1 MTSITPHS
9 SPSLQEHKAE
19 DRAEDRDEELEGLCL
34 KENKLV
40 DQVTFA
46 VPEEQEVVEGEDEEK
61 RANNL
66 ESSSRELKE
75 EFECGIDEEE
85 DIVEDHLKIKEV
97 NDGDSVKP
105 SPNIST
111 DFEDSSPSKT
121 PLETSESGDKFLEN
135 NTQLDINTF
144 ATPQLPHKQQPLAS
158 PPVSHSSLKRVRDY
172 IQSLPS
178 PKHFIR
184 RDGGGDVEGEL
195 ASPQRQEDDTASV
208 SSLVSGSHSMVS
220 RQSELSR

>member
-19 DRAEDRDEELEGLCL
+19 DRSEDRDEELEGLCL

-40 DQVTFA
+40 DKVTFA
-46 VPEEQEVVEGEDEEK
+46 FPEEQDVVDGEDEEK

-66 ESSSRELKE
+66 DTSSRELKE
-75 EFECGIDEEE
+75 EFECVVDGEE
-85 DIVEDHLKIKEV
+85 DIVEDHLHLKVKEV

-135 NTQLDINTF
+135 NALLDINTF
-144 ATPQLPHKQQPLAS
+144 ATPHLPHKVCRTAAL
-158 PPVSHSSLKRVRDY
+158 D
-172 IQSLPS
+172 
-178 PKHFIR
+178 R
-184 RDGGGDVEGEL
+184 RI
-195 ASPQRQEDDTASV
+195 ARQ
-208 SSLVSGSHSMVS
+208 
-220 RQSELSR
+220 

>member
-19 DRAEDRDEELEGLCL
+19 DRSEDRDEELEGLCL

-40 DQVTFA
+40 DKVTFA
-46 VPEEQEVVEGEDEEK
+46 IPEEQEVAEGEDEEK
-61 RANNL
+61 LANNL
-66 ESSSRELKE
+66 EYSSRELKE
-75 EFECGIDEEE
+75 EFECGMDEEE

-97 NDGDSVKP
+97 NDRDSVKP

-135 NTQLDINTF
+135 NAQLDINTF
-144 ATPQLPHKQQPLAS
+144 ATPHLPHKQQPLAS

-184 RDGGGDVEGEL
+184 RDGGGDVDGEL
-195 ASPQRQEDDTASV
+195 PSPQRQEDDTASV
-208 SSLVSGSHSMVS
+208 SSLVSGSQSMVS

>member
-19 DRAEDRDEELEGLCL
+19 DRSEDRDEELEGLCL

-40 DQVTFA
+40 DKVTFA
-46 VPEEQEVVEGEDEEK
+46 IPEEQDVVDGEDEEN

-66 ESSSRELKE
+66 ETSSRELKE
-75 EFECGIDEEE
+75 EFECVVDGEE

-135 NTQLDINTF
+135 NALLDINTF
-144 ATPQLPHKQQPLAS
+144 ATPHLPHKQQPLAS

-195 ASPQRQEDDTASV
+195 PSPQRQEDDTASV
-208 SSLVSGSHSMVS
+208 SSLVSGSQSMVS

>member
-19 DRAEDRDEELEGLCL
+19 DRSEDRDEELEGLCL

-40 DQVTFA
+40 DKVTFA
-46 VPEEQEVVEGEDEEK
+46 IPEEQEVAEGEDEEK
-61 RANNL
+61 LANNL

-75 EFECGIDEEE
+75 EFECGMDEEE

-111 DFEDSSPSKT
+111 DFEDSSPLKT

-135 NTQLDINTF
+135 NAQLDINTF
-144 ATPQLPHKQQPLAS
+144 ATPHLPQKQQPLAS

-184 RDGGGDVEGEL
+184 RDGGGDLEGEL

-208 SSLVSGSHSMVS
+208 SSLVSGSQSMVS

>member
-1 MTSITPHS
+1 MTSITPPS

-19 DRAEDRDEELEGLCL
+19 DRSEDRDEELEGLCL

-40 DQVTFA
+40 DKVTFA
-46 VPEEQEVVEGEDEEK
+46 IPEEQEVAGGEDEDK
-61 RANNL
+61 RANNF
-66 ESSSRELKE
+66 ETSGRELKE
-75 EFECGIDEEE
+75 EFECGMDEEE

-135 NTQLDINTF
+135 NTQLDINTY
-144 ATPQLPHKQQPLAS
+144 ATPHLPHKQQPLAIL
-158 PPVSHSSLKRVRDY
+158 PVSHSSLKRVRDY

-184 RDGGGDVEGEL
+184 RDGGGDLEGEL

-208 SSLVSGSHSMVS
+208 SSLVSGSQSMVS

>member
-19 DRAEDRDEELEGLCL
+19 DRSEDRDEELEGLCL

-40 DQVTFA
+40 DKVTFA
-46 VPEEQEVVEGEDEEK
+46 VPEGQDVVEGEDEEK
-61 RANNL
+61 LANNL

-135 NTQLDINTF
+135 NAQLDINTF
-144 ATPQLPHKQQPLAS
+144 ATPHLPHKQQPLAS